1 MLAFVATAGA
11 TALGTTAFAGH
22 APAQTA
28 TDPATTVAPPATG
41 APTTGVPTTTAPPGP
56 TTTLARCDEPAPV
69 AVVFTGTAVAVD
81 RRTVTF
87 TVDTVRAGAMPFP
100 EAVVDYPDDARFL
113 RLGEDYLVAAAADNE
128 VQRLVSKVRA
138 RRGTPTHCVA
148 ADPIVTSRADGSAI
162 DTGLLA
168 GMSGNW
174 TSAGWYL
181 VAPLAVAI
189 GVLTALSVLRRGAG
203 WTGRAVWQAVS
214 RRRSG

>member
-1 MLAFVATAGA
+1 MLALVATTGA
-11 TALGTTAFAGH
+11 SAVATTAFEGH
-22 APAQTA
+22 AWAQA
-28 TDPATTVAPPATG
+28 VTDPATTVAPPATG
-41 APTTGVPTTTAPPGP
+41 APTTTAAPRP
-56 TTTLARCDEPAPV
+56 TTTLARCDDPAPV

-113 RLGEDYLVAAAADNE
+113 RLGERYLVAAAADNE

-138 RRGTPTHCVA
+138 RRGTPSHCVA
-148 ADPIVTSRADGSAI
+148 ADPIVTSSADGSAI

-174 TSAGWYL
+174 TSAAWYL

-189 GVLTALSVLRRGAG
+189 GVLTALSVLRHGAG
-203 WTGRAVWQAVS
+203 WTGRTVWRAVS